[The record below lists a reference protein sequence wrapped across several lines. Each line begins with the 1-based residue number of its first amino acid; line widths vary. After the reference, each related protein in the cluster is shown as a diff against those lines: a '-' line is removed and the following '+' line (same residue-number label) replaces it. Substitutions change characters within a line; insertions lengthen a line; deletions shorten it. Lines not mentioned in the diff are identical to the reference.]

1 MAAAGDD
8 DNDDD
13 DDDVALSGV
22 VTFAGVVVIGRP
34 IGLGFGIVALVPDN
48 NWFARA
54 VATEAGFDSN
64 WLARSVTTSSRSAN
78 TSRPFST
85 RCQRDFNREVD
96 CC

>member
-8 DNDDD
+8 DNDD

-34 IGLGFGIVALVPDN
+34 IGFGFGIVALVTDN
-48 NWFARA
+48 NWFARSA
-54 VATEAGFDSN
+54 TTEAGFDRN

-85 RCQRDFNREVD
+85 RCHRDFNREGD